1 MQETISSCKSSKV
14 VCKMGRGQASAGLTA
29 NMPRDEQVEKTS
41 IAQRLIVLFYISNLY
56 FLHIS
61 CLLFKN
67 FNAQNHQFLTEKES
81 LKVIHVK

>member
-1 MQETISSCKSSKV
+1 MQEIISSCKSSKV
-14 VCKMGRGQASAGLTA
+14 CQMSRGQASGRLTA